1 MRRPAGSWFRRVSV
15 GAVMGACLLGV
26 ALGASVAPGS
36 RRAVVS
42 LGNQG
47 SPPISGARCAWSA
60 SSVAALMF
68 AASSQNPEEEGKHKH
83 DALFKLIN
91 FVILAGALAFLLRRP
106 LAEFFNQRSNSIRE
120 SLEEGRKALEASEAQ
135 LRAVEEKL
143 RSLED
148 QISGFKAAAAQEIEA
163 ERERL
168 RQAVTREAEKILEL
182 ARAEIDAATRAA
194 KLELKIYAARQ
205 AVDLAEAMIRQRLDQ
220 AGQRRLVAR
229 FVGALTPE

>member
-1 MRRPAGSWFRRVSV
+1 
-15 GAVMGACLLGV
+15 
-26 ALGASVAPGS
+26 
-36 RRAVVS
+36 
-42 LGNQG
+42 
-47 SPPISGARCAWSA
+47 
-60 SSVAALMF
+60 MF

-106 LAEFFNQRSNSIRE
+106 LAEFFNQRSNSIRDG
-120 SLEEGRKALEASEAQ
+120 LEEGRKALEASEAQ

-143 RSLED
+143 RSLEE
-148 QISGFKAAAAQEIEA
+148 QISDFKAAAAQEIEA